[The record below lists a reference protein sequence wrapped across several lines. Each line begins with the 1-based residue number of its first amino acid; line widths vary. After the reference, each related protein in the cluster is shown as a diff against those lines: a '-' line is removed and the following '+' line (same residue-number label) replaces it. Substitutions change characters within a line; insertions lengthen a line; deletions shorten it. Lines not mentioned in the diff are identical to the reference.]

1 MSDETD
7 SISGIKLVPNWLLMR
22 QYQAQMPLFKGD
34 LLMVKTDE
42 NITGGITYENLNNG
56 WGLFYVTED
65 EAIDWEIENGFQ

>member
-65 EAIDWEIENGFQ
+65 EAVDWEIENGFQ